1 MTRLRIGID
10 VHCIGQRQTGNET
23 YMRNLV
29 ERMSAMNLP
38 WDFNFYH
45 TLSASEF
52 PHDGWRGDIH
62 RVTPHRAMLRI
73 PFGFPRVLN
82 RDRVALAHF
91 QYVAPPVC
99 PCPTVVTVHDIS
111 YEYFPEYFNPLQR
124 LRMRTLIPLSARRA
138 AAVLTVSEYSRQDI
152 IQRYG
157 IEPERVV
164 VTYNGVSP
172 AFRLLSPEEAMTAT
186 ARFGFQRPFIL
197 GVGNLQPRKNLERLI
212 RAYARLRTAVDCE
225 HDLVLVGQMAWK
237 GHRIQETVE
246 RLSIAPFVH
255 LTGYVSEQELV
266 ALYNRAALFAYPST
280 FEGFG
285 LPVLEAMACG
295 APVLTSNTSSLPE
308 VAGDAA
314 ITVDPYDEE
323 AIGDGLRRL
332 LHDEALRTC
341 LRTTGFSQAAKFN
354 WQTAAE
360 QTAAVYARVL
370 EFQKG

>member
-1 MTRLRIGID
+1 MTWPRVGID

-23 YMRNLV
+23 YMRNLI
-29 ERMSAMNLP
+29 ERMSAMDLS
-38 WDFNFYH
+38 WDFHFYH
-45 TLSASEF
+45 TLPASDF
-52 PHDGWRGDIH
+52 PHHGWRGDIH
-62 RVTPHRAMLRI
+62 RVTPHSAMLRI
-73 PFGFPRVLN
+73 PFAFPHVLS
-82 RDRVALAHF
+82 RDHIALAHF

-111 YEYFPEYFNPLQR
+111 YEYFPEYFNPMQR

-138 AAVLTVSEYSRQDI
+138 GAVLTVSEYSRQDI

-164 VTYNGVSP
+164 VTYNGVSL
-172 AFRLLSPEEAMTAT
+172 AFRRLPPEEVNTAT

-212 RAYARLRTAVDCE
+212 RAYARLRTAGDCE

-246 RLSIAPFVH
+246 RLGIAPFVH
-255 LTGYVSEQELV
+255 LTGYVSEHELV
-266 ALYNRAALFAYPST
+266 ALYNRAVLFAYPST

-308 VAGDAA
+308 VAGEAA

-323 AIGDGLRRL
+323 AIGDGLRSL
-332 LHDEALRTC
+332 LHDEALRTR
-341 LRTTGFSQAAKFN
+341 LRTAGFSQAAKFN
-354 WQTAAE
+354 WQTTAE